1 MNKTNENNRELKRT
15 QQNSTPNIRWMLVGY
30 DLIVYAVVAIILLV
44 IYGGMDKL
52 NYLMIPNLGY
62 IAAAYTT
69 VIGYAFSLIFH
80 YMICKKT
87 VYKSL
92 FEKKVMVIG
101 VGICFGAMILT
112 LILYKNNTLRLFLIA
127 LIVLIIIVYGI
138 INVNKFKDFF
148 RK

>member
-1 MNKTNENNRELKRT
+1 M
-15 QQNSTPNIRWMLVGY
+15 V
-30 DLIVYAVVAIILLV
+30 
-44 IYGGMDKL
+44 
-52 NYLMIPNLGY
+52 
-62 IAAAYTT
+62 
-69 VIGYAFSLIFH
+69 
-80 YMICKKT
+80 CKKT